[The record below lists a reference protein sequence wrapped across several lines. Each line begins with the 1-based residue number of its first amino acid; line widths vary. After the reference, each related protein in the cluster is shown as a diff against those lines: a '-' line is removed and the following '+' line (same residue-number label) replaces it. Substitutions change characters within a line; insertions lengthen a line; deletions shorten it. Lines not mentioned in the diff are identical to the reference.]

1 MTDAFITAA
10 GPAPAPA
17 SDARWRQVALL
28 AASSAIADNGRA
40 RSELAAVLL
49 ALDRPQEALSALR
62 GAPDDEPWAAWWR
75 VLGLGQS
82 GRMEEMDAA
91 IVAALASPGEGPDAR
106 DVARRL
112 ADLRDELHTLRA
124 GEGEGRFTI
133 LGHRA
138 RPERRALIGG
148 RSSSAFLIDP
158 SWEGL
163 TPVRLAPSEGPRA
176 GNRAHLTHAEVLE
189 AVRRGDP
196 GASRDVPE
204 DRAAELDPEHL
215 LDELKEDR
223 RVRDRG
229 LLDLAEEVREER
241 HQLRV
246 ERAALEEER
255 DRLRTLLRAAPSSK
269 GHNEL
274 VPTSAAE
281 AARLLGVP
289 AGAAS
294 SEVERAYRAAI
305 VRCHPDRV
313 ADLHPAIH
321 GRAEELTVALNA
333 ARDLLSGAAPR
344 RRRTSP
350 N

>member
-1 MTDAFITAA
+1 M
-10 GPAPAPA
+10 
-17 SDARWRQVALL
+17 ALL
-28 AASSAIADNGRA
+28 AASSAIADNVRA

-49 ALDRPQEALSALR
+49 ALDRPGEALSALA

-75 VLGLGQS
+75 ALGLGQS
-82 GRMEEMDAA
+82 GRMDEMREQIASS
-91 IVAALASPGEGPDAR
+91 LANPGDGPDAR
-106 DVARRL
+106 DVARRMS
-112 ADLRDELHTLRA
+112 DLRDELHTLRE

-148 RSSSAFLIDP
+148 RSSAAFLIDP

-196 GASRDVPE
+196 GASRDVPDDE
-204 DRAAELDPEHL
+204 AVDLDPEHL
-215 LDELKEDR
+215 LQQLKEDR

-255 DRLRTLLRAAPSSK
+255 DRLRALLRSASEKRVAPN
-269 GHNEL
+269 GL

-281 AARLLGVP
+281 AARLLDVS
-289 AGAAS
+289 AGAGVA
-294 SEVERAYRAAI
+294 EVERAYKAAV

-313 ADLHPAIH
+313 ADLHPEIH

-333 ARDLLSGAAPR
+333 ARDLLVGSSSPPR
-344 RRRTSP
+344 RSASSR
-350 N
+350 